1 MSLEEKKKA
10 RDLAKKKFDLEKE
23 KLEKSVEDKKTLAI
37 SRWME
42 QVQKSLNKF
51 KEAENAYIEELEKDD
66 ARLDEAVKHQ
76 DDLIELEGQFS
87 QICEEAE
94 RIKMEQAEMA
104 EAKKAKAIALAKVKA
119 GSLMGNV
126 GDALTQKLAIIK
138 VNKRE
143 FEDFQVKLTSITS
156 YNRKKSSLLK
166 C

>member
-10 RDLAKKKFDLEKE
+10 RDLAKKMFDLEKE
-23 KLEKSVEDKKTLAI
+23 KLEKSVEEKKTLAI

-51 KEAENAYIEELEKDD
+51 KEAENAYVEELEKDGK
-66 ARLDEAVKHQ
+66 LDEAVKHQ
-76 DDLIELEGQFS
+76 DDLIELEDQLS
-87 QICEEAE
+87 QIWDEAE
-94 RIKMEQAEMA
+94 GIKMEQAEVA

-126 GDALTQKLAIIK
+126 GDALTQKLATIS

-143 FEDFQVKLTSITS
+143 FEDFQVGLTSITS
-156 YNRKKSSLLK
+156 YWF
-166 C
+166 

>member
-23 KLEKSVEDKKTLAI
+23 RLEKSLEEKKTLAI

-51 KEAENAYIEELEKDD
+51 KEAENAYVEELEKDD
-66 ARLDEAVKHQ
+66 GGLDEAVKHQ
-76 DDLIELEGQFS
+76 DDLIELEDQFS
-87 QICEEAE
+87 QICREAE
-94 RIKMEQAEMA
+94 GIKMEQDEVA

-126 GDALTQKLAIIK
+126 GDALTQKLATIK
-138 VNKRE
+138 
-143 FEDFQVKLTSITS
+143 D
-156 YNRKKSSLLK
+156 LLRTHRTHK
-166 C
+166 D